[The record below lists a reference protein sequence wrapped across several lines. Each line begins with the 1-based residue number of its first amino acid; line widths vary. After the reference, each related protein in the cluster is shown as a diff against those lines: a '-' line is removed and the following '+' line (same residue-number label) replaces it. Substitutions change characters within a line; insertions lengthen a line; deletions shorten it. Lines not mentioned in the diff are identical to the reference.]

1 MIIVEAAR
9 SPIIIN
15 EETEN
20 LMFYKAKTKKF
31 KEYIKDILAGKAR
44 IKDPEKQEE
53 LNEYILK
60 NEDTIKKL
68 YNAINDDMRV
78 YIEDDNA
85 LKALIVPMVASI
97 AGTVA
102 GGVAVGKESM
112 PAAIVSWIL
121 AVIGYISSTIILSIK
136 VDKESGNIDK
146 GVNSLRIIKKEL
158 NKIDPKK
165 IKDKKVREKYE
176 SLLSDVDDL
185 ISRYDAIIST
195 KVKVEK

>member
-1 MIIVEAAR
+1 MVIVEAAR
-9 SPIIIN
+9 SPIVLN

-31 KEYIKDILAGKAR
+31 KEYIKDILTGKTR
-44 IKDPEKQEE
+44 IKNPEKQEE
-53 LNEYILK
+53 MNEYILK
-60 NEDTIKKL
+60 NEENLKKL

-78 YIEDDNA
+78 YLEDDNA
-85 LKALIVPMVASI
+85 LKAIIVPMVASI

-102 GGVAVGKESM
+102 GGVAVGKESV
-112 PAAIVSWIL
+112 PAAVVSWIL
-121 AVIGYISSTIILSIK
+121 AIIGYISTIILSIK
-136 VDKESGNIDK
+136 VDRESGNIDK
-146 GVNSLRIIKKEL
+146 GINSLRIIKKEL
-158 NKIDPKK
+158 EKIDPKK
-165 IKDKKVREKYE
+165 IKDKKVKEKYE